1 MADPKGF
8 MKFQR
13 EEPAHRPVPL
23 RLMDWKEV
31 YEEASNGQVQQQATR
46 CMDCGVPFCHS
57 ACPLGNIIPEWN
69 DLVRQNRWHEAFER
83 LHATNNFPEW
93 TGRLCPAPCEGGCV
107 LGINDD
113 AVTIKNIELAIV
125 ERGFDEGWV
134 QPIVPTFDTGQH
146 IAVIG
151 SGPAG
156 LAAAQQLTRA
166 GHDVTV
172 FERDDK
178 IGGLMRYGVPDYKME
193 QRFLDRR
200 LEQMEIEGTEFCT
213 NISPTAADLADF
225 DAVVLATGASLARDL
240 PVDGRDLE
248 GIHQAMEYLP
258 GANRVAA
265 GELDTPPIDAKGKKV
280 VVIGG
285 GDTGI
290 DCFGTALRQG
300 AASVTQFDIRPR
312 APKSRAASTPWPM
325 YPLVWRVATA
335 HEEGEYTITGSEPPE
350 VTEALGLKARVTGE
364 TLGKRVFN
372 VNTVSFH
379 GEDGHVTGLS
389 ANEVEVIDGKRVPM
403 EDTDFELDADLVLIA
418 LGFSGPERGGLPHEL
433 GIQFNDRG
441 VMMRDDDY
449 LAVRSD
455 IEQNFDGPVFV
466 AGDNGRGASLIVW
479 AIAEG
484 RACAEAVDQYLM
496 GESNLPRAV
505 EPEDAPIK
513 L

>member
-57 ACPLGNIIPEWN
+57 TCPLGNIIPEWN

-113 AVTIKNIELAIV
+113 AVTIKSIELAIV

-200 LEQMEIEGTEFCT
+200 LEQMEIEGTEFRT
-213 NISPTAADLADF
+213 NVSPTAADLAEF

-258 GANRVAA
+258 GANRVAV

-300 AASVTQFDIRPR
+300 AVSVTQFDIRPR

-350 VTEALGLKARVTGE
+350 VTEALGFNARVTGE

-418 LGFSGPERGGLPHEL
+418 LGFSGPERGGLPYEL

>member
-57 ACPLGNIIPEWN
+57 TCPLGNIIPEWN

-113 AVTIKNIELAIV
+113 AVTIKSIELAIV

-200 LEQMEIEGTEFCT
+200 LEQMEIEGTEFRT
-213 NISPTAADLADF
+213 NVSPTAADLAEF

-258 GANRVAA
+258 GANRVAV

-350 VTEALGLKARVTGE
+350 VTEALGLNARVTGE

-441 VMMRDDDY
+441 VMMRDGDY

>member
-57 ACPLGNIIPEWN
+57 TCPLGNIIPEWN

-113 AVTIKNIELAIV
+113 AVTIKSIELAIV

-200 LEQMEIEGTEFCT
+200 LEQMEIEGTEFRT
-213 NISPTAADLADF
+213 NVSPTAADLAEF
-225 DAVVLATGASLARDL
+225 DAVVLATSASLARDL

-258 GANRVAA
+258 GANRVAV

-300 AASVTQFDIRPR
+300 AVSVTQFDIRPR

-350 VTEALGLKARVTGE
+350 VTEALGLNARVTGE

-418 LGFSGPERGGLPHEL
+418 LGFSGPERGGLPYEL